1 MNHALLCK
9 AVRDARLQLV
19 LSAAGLVLFA
29 WLYGWLVA
37 QLPVGAFATMLRWL
51 PDMFRPL
58 LGAPVAELATPAGQ
72 LSILFVHIITMLVAI
87 GWAVGRG
94 SDPIAGE
101 ISRGTM
107 DLVVS
112 LPVRRHA
119 LLVPSALVAA
129 AGAAVL
135 SLALWGGIALA
146 VKTVDF
152 KQEVS
157 PWRFAPGV
165 INLFAMVFFMT
176 GLTTLVS
183 TWIRD
188 RWYVI
193 AASTGFFILSFI
205 VKMTARLWPAGWPE
219 AVDIPKWLLRAT
231 FLSLF
236 EPQEMILVGP
246 GGWLAGWPS
255 SAGLIALGLAA
266 YVAAALVFR
275 WRDVPTVR

>member
-1 MNHALLCK
+1 MNLALLRK
-9 AVRDARLQLV
+9 AAGEARLQLG

-58 LGAPVAELATPAGQ
+58 LGAPLAELATPAGQ

-112 LPVRRHA
+112 LPVRRAA
-119 LLVPSALVAA
+119 LLVPPALVAA
-129 AGAAVL
+129 AGTVVL
-135 SLALWGGIALA
+135 SLSLWAGIALA
-146 VKTVDF
+146 VATVDF
-152 KQEVS
+152 KEEVS

-176 GLTTLVS
+176 ALTTLVS
-183 TWIRD
+183 TLVRD

-205 VKMTARLWPAGWPE
+205 VKMTARLWPADWPQ
-219 AVDIPKWLLRAT
+219 AVDVAKWLSRAT

-236 EPQEMILVGP
+236 EPQEMILVGS
-246 GGWLAGWPS
+246 GGWRAGWSS
-255 SAGLIALGLAA
+255 SAGMIALGLAA
-266 YVAAALVFR
+266 YVLAALVFR
-275 WRDVPTVR
+275 WRDIPTVR